1 MSLSEVSD
9 ILWRERD
16 LLELLVF
23 KLEEEQL
30 ILDSRRLRWLAHA
43 GREVEMVREEIRQVE
58 LLRSVEVASLAA
70 ELEIGS
76 DVSLR
81 QLAAAVDEP
90 WRSIFVDH
98 RRSLLAS
105 TREIRNLAEAGR
117 GALEAGAAATT
128 EELGWLGGAD
138 EVFGPEEAPTP

>member
-30 ILDSRRLRWLAHA
+30 VVDARRLRWLAHA
-43 GREVEMVREEIRQVE
+43 SREVEMVRDEIREVE
-58 LLRSVEVASLAA
+58 LLRSVEVASLTA
-70 ELEIGS
+70 ELEIGP

-98 RRSLLAS
+98 RQALLAG
-105 TREIRNLAEAGR
+105 TREIRKLAEAGR
-117 GALEAGAAATT
+117 GALKAGAAAAR

-138 EVFGPEEAPTP
+138 EVLGPEEAPTP

>member
-30 ILDSRRLRWLAHA
+30 VVDARRLRWLAHA
-43 GREVEMVREEIRQVE
+43 SREVEMVREEIREVE
-58 LLRSVEVASLAA
+58 LLRSVEVASLASG
-70 ELEIGS
+70 LEIGS

-90 WRSIFVDH
+90 WRSILVDH
-98 RRSLLAS
+98 RRALLAS
-105 TREIRNLAEAGR
+105 TREIRKLAEAGL
-117 GALEAGAAATT
+117 GALEAGAAATG
-128 EELGWLGGAD
+128 EELGWLGDA
-138 EVFGPEEAPTP
+138 EEAPAP

>member
-30 ILDSRRLRWLAHA
+30 VVDARRLRWLAHA
-43 GREVEMVREEIRQVE
+43 SREVEMVREEIREIE
-58 LLRSVEVASLAA
+58 LLRSVEVASLASG
-70 ELEIGS
+70 LEIGS

-90 WRSIFVDH
+90 WRSILVDH
-98 RRSLLAS
+98 RRALLAS
-105 TREIRNLAEAGR
+105 TREIRKLAEAGL
-117 GALEAGAAATT
+117 GALEAGAAATR
-128 EELGWLGGAD
+128 EELGWLG
-138 EVFGPEEAPTP
+138 ESEEAPAP

>member
-43 GREVEMVREEIRQVE
+43 NREVEMVRDEIGRVE
-58 LLRSVEVASLAA
+58 LLRSVEVEALTA

-90 WRSIFVDH
+90 WRSILVDH
-98 RRSLLAS
+98 RRALVTS
-105 TREIRNLAEAGR
+105 TREIRMLADAGR
-117 GALEAGAAATT
+117 GHLEEGTAATR
-128 EELGWLGGAD
+128 ESLDWLGAPGDAL
-138 EVFGPEEAPTP
+138 GPPEPAAP

>member
-30 ILDSRRLRWLAHA
+30 VVDARRLRWLAHA
-43 GREVEMVREEIRQVE
+43 SREVEMVRDEIREVE
-58 LLRSVEVASLAA
+58 LLRSVEVASLASG
-70 ELEIGS
+70 LEIGS

-90 WRSIFVDH
+90 WRSILVDH
-98 RRSLLAS
+98 RRALLAS
-105 TREIRNLAEAGR
+105 TREIRKLAEAGL
-117 GALEAGAAATT
+117 GGLEAGAAATR
-128 EELGWLGGAD
+128 EELGWLGEA
-138 EVFGPEEAPTP
+138 EEAPAP